1 MAITTVNVQ
10 TTASMQPLFVP
21 DLTRM
26 KQSLS
31 SPALPDAATLYQ
43 NCRSTEP
50 EVQSAAYRTLW
61 RMLYQSTWQ
70 LVYDQVDATELAE
83 DCAQQALVRIHQ
95 RLHECNQPAAFFS
108 WSQRIVT
115 NLTIDEL
122 RRRKRFSGSNRSQD
136 EQQSQL
142 ENVPVAPTMLAQL
155 EISELRSL
163 LQQAPISE
171 RSRRVVVGRFFD
183 QNEDDQLAQ
192 VERELSGEA
201 VLSSHV
207 QVTRAKN
214 LAKLRNWQPLREY
227 LQVKEHILPPRDGPL
242 SFGEG

>member
-1 MAITTVNVQ
+1 
-10 TTASMQPLFVP
+10 
-21 DLTRM
+21 M

-31 SPALPDAATLYQ
+31 SPVPGDAATLYQ
-43 NCRSTEP
+43 NCRSADP
-50 EVQSAAYRTLW
+50 ELQSAAYRILW
-61 RMLYQSTWQ
+61 RMLYQSAWH
-70 LVYDQVDATELAE
+70 LVYDQVDGTDLAE

-108 WSQRIVT
+108 WSQRIVA

-122 RRRKRFSGSNRSQD
+122 RRRKRFSGSTRSQD

-142 ENVPVAPTMLAQL
+142 ENVPVVPTTLDQL

-183 QNEDDQLAQ
+183 QSEDEQLAQ

-214 LAKLRNWQPLREY
+214 LAKLRSWQPLREF
-227 LQVKEHILPPRDGPL
+227 LQVEERIKPR
-242 SFGEG
+242 